1 MSENYEKL
9 PEVIQE
15 KVDRREFTNRVD
27 IINKL
32 YDWAVGIY
40 ESKSRSLA
48 LITPRRYGKTA
59 VLQRLYNKLF
69 WEQDL
74 VAPFFIEIE
83 DKTYTMGGFAQLY
96 LSTFSRQYIGFYLK
110 NPEIAKNKELT
121 LEELSKIAKENNMEY
136 LAKYIQAFLKI
147 PDSEGTNWSRMW
159 HLAQSAPANIAFKTG
174 TRVAVIIDEFQRMD
188 ERIYR
193 DENCTILDGSFTGSY
208 SSLSES
214 KEAPMLVSGSRP
226 SEKSGRLAQA
236 VVTILKRKVLG
247 GANRGRFG
255 W

>member
-1 MSENYEKL
+1 MSEKYENL
-9 PEVIQE
+9 PEVIPE
-15 KVDRREFTNRVD
+15 KVDRREFTNREE

-74 VAPFFIEIE
+74 VAPFFIEIKE
-83 DKTYTMGGFAQLY
+83 ETYTKGEFAQLY

-110 NPEIAKNKELT
+110 NPEIAKNEELT

-174 TRVAVIIDEFQRMD
+174 TRVA
-188 ERIYR
+188 
-193 DENCTILDGSFTGSY
+193 
-208 SSLSES
+208 
-214 KEAPMLVSGSRP
+214 
-226 SEKSGRLAQA
+226 
-236 VVTILKRKVLG
+236 
-247 GANRGRFG
+247 
-255 W
+255 